1 VGSIVEWNKHF
12 SFTVL
17 VSMEPHRILEKATSL
32 YNCDLSLISCLD
44 SFSSM
49 RTSQTKVFSM
59 MVVCLAIKLQNR
71 LWWIRSE
78 VEQRRTSWLDLQ
90 WSWWRILLQE
100 GRKLLC
106 RIIYSKPS
114 LHNIRWHVFIYNMTD
129 NVYCPLLLVTE
140 LEKKT

>member
-1 VGSIVEWNKHF
+1 
-12 SFTVL
+12 
-17 VSMEPHRILEKATSL
+17 MEPHRILEKATSL

-90 WSWWRILLQE
+90 
-100 GRKLLC
+100 
-106 RIIYSKPS
+106 
-114 LHNIRWHVFIYNMTD
+114 
-129 NVYCPLLLVTE
+129 
-140 LEKKT
+140 